1 MNFARLKASLS
12 RPMAWWPGRG
22 AAAAP
27 GGVAVATASRLHLT
41 VGLDDDLANERAGAA
56 MLDAAANRVPLAK
69 VAVAKMAVD
78 QATFDRRQQEIAAYN
93 ADHAPAGSAA
103 AQAGRAAQ
111 TLSTGKDGAAPVLD
125 KALPVRRRASDVPV
139 QAAPQR
145 LPVRAR
151 PPLDLQ
157 TPVIWGLAVLVLG
170 SVGFITWAATAP
182 LAEGVPAEG
191 YVKVETNRKPV
202 QHLRGGVVDEIMV
215 RDGERVTAGQ
225 VLMRLNDSD
234 VKSRSAVIE
243 SRMMSA
249 LALQARLLA
258 ERQGAREL
266 VFPAELRDAPEQ
278 SAAADAMRT
287 QQQLFGARRSGL
299 FTDVAMQES
308 NASSLETY
316 IRGLRAQA
324 EAKTEQIRLLQVE
337 LDSLRELAAQGYV
350 PRARVS
356 DIERQ
361 IALLQGQRAE
371 DMGNIGRV
379 RGSVSESRM
388 KIQQRRTES
397 TKDIETQLTEVQ
409 SRVNELREQRA
420 SLRDELDRTL
430 VKAPS
435 EGVVVDLAVHSVG
448 AVINPSQRILDVVPA
463 RVPLIVEAQVPAR
476 LFDNLQNGMA
486 CDVRFTGPDQSVTR
500 PVKGHVSYIA
510 ADRSIDAARG
520 ESYFIT
526 RVQITDQALAEA
538 GLKVM
543 QPGMPATVMI
553 TTAHRSLLHYL
564 VAPLGK
570 RLPGALSER

>member
-1 MNFARLKASLS
+1 
-12 RPMAWWPGRG
+12 
-22 AAAAP
+22 
-27 GGVAVATASRLHLT
+27 
-41 VGLDDDLANERAGAA
+41 
-56 MLDAAANRVPLAK
+56 
-69 VAVAKMAVD
+69 
-78 QATFDRRQQEIAAYN
+78 
-93 ADHAPAGSAA
+93 
-103 AQAGRAAQ
+103 
-111 TLSTGKDGAAPVLD
+111 
-125 KALPVRRRASDVPV
+125 
-139 QAAPQR
+139 
-145 LPVRAR
+145 
-151 PPLDLQ
+151 
-157 TPVIWGLAVLVLG
+157 
-170 SVGFITWAATAP
+170 
-182 LAEGVPAEG
+182 
-191 YVKVETNRKPV
+191 
-202 QHLRGGVVDEIMV
+202 
-215 RDGERVTAGQ
+215 
-225 VLMRLNDSD
+225 
-234 VKSRSAVIE
+234 
-243 SRMMSA
+243 
-249 LALQARLLA
+249 
-258 ERQGAREL
+258 
-266 VFPAELRDAPEQ
+266 LRDAPEQ
-278 SAAADAMRT
+278 GAAADAMRT

-324 EAKTEQIRLLQVE
+324 DAKTEQIRLLQVE

-371 DMGNIGRV
+371 DLGNIGRV
-379 RGSVSESRM
+379 KGSVSESRM
-388 KIQQRRTES
+388 KITQRRTDS

-430 VKAPS
+430 VRAPS

-463 RVPLIVEAQVPAR
+463 REPLIVEAQVPAR
-476 LFDNLQNGMA
+476 LFDNLHNGMA

-520 ESYFIT
+520 ESYFVT

>member
-1 MNFARLKASLS
+1 MNFAGLKATLT
-12 RPMAWWPGRG
+12 RPKAWWPGRG
-22 AAAAP
+22 VAAAP

-41 VGLDDDLANERAGAA
+41 VGLDDDQANERAGAP
-56 MLDAAANRVPLAK
+56 MLDAAAQRVPLAK
-69 VAVAKMAVD
+69 VAMAKMAVD

-93 ADHAPAGSAA
+93 ADHAGGGKGGGKAGATASAD
-103 AQAGRAAQ
+103 
-111 TLSTGKDGAAPVLD
+111 KDGAAPMLD
-125 KALPVRRRASDVPV
+125 KALPVRRRASDLPAPLKP
-139 QAAPQR
+139 QALAR
-145 LPVRAR
+145 HAR

-157 TPVIWGLAVLVLG
+157 MPVMWGLAVLVLG
-170 SVGFITWAATAP
+170 SLGFITWAATAP

-202 QHLRGGVVDEIMV
+202 QHLRGGVVDEILV
-215 RDGERVTAGQ
+215 RDGEHVAAGQ

-278 SAAADAMRT
+278 SAATDAMRT

-299 FTDVAMQES
+299 YTDVAMQES

-324 EAKTEQIRLLQVE
+324 DAKTEQIRLLQVE

-371 DMGNIGRV
+371 DMGNVGRV
-379 RGSVSESRM
+379 KGSVSESRM

-397 TKDIETQLTEVQ
+397 TKDVETQLTEVQ

-463 RVPLIVEAQVPAR
+463 REPLIVEAQVPAR
-476 LFDNLQNGMA
+476 LFDNLHTGMA

-520 ESYFIT
+520 ESFFVT

-553 TTAHRSLLHYL
+553 PTAHRSLLHYL

>member
-1 MNFARLKASLS
+1 MSFASLKATLS
-12 RPMAWWPGRG
+12 RPMAWWPSRG
-22 AAAAP
+22 VAAAS
-27 GGVAVATASRLHLT
+27 GGVALAPTSRLHLT
-41 VGLDDDLANERAGAA
+41 VGLDDDLANERAGAP
-56 MLDAAANRVPLAK
+56 MLDAAANRVPLAR
-69 VAVAKMAVD
+69 VAVAKVAVD
-78 QATFDRRQQEIAAYN
+78 RATFDKRQQEIAAYN
-93 ADHAPAGSAA
+93 ADQGAAKAGLAQAPTAGKEGSAP
-103 AQAGRAAQ
+103 
-111 TLSTGKDGAAPVLD
+111 LLD
-125 KALPVRRRASDVPV
+125 KALPVRRRVGDLPTPLEQRQLASH
-139 QAAPQR
+139 
-145 LPVRAR
+145 AR

-157 TPVIWGLAVLVLG
+157 TPVIWGLAVLVIG
-170 SVGFITWAATAP
+170 SVGFIGWAATAP

-202 QHLRGGVVDEIMV
+202 QHLRGGVVDEILV
-215 RDGERVTAGQ
+215 RDGERVAAGQ
-225 VLMRLNDSD
+225 VLIRLNDSD

-278 SAAADAMRT
+278 GAAADAMRT

-324 EAKTEQIRLLQVE
+324 DAKTEQIRLLQVE

-371 DMGNIGRV
+371 DLGNIGRV
-379 RGSVSESRM
+379 KGSVSESRM
-388 KIQQRRTES
+388 KITQRRTDS

-430 VKAPS
+430 VRAPS

-463 RVPLIVEAQVPAR
+463 REPLIVEAQVPAR
-476 LFDNLQNGMA
+476 LFDNLYAGMA

-520 ESYFIT
+520 ESYFVT

-570 RLPGALSER
+570 RLPGALTER

>member
-1 MNFARLKASLS
+1 MNFASLKATLS
-12 RPMAWWPGRG
+12 RPKAWWPSRG
-22 AAAAP
+22 VVAAP
-27 GGVAVATASRLHLT
+27 GGVAVATTSRLHLT
-41 VGLDDDLANERAGAA
+41 VGLDDDQANERAGAA
-56 MLDAAANRVPLAK
+56 MLDAAANRVPLAR
-69 VAVAKMAVD
+69 VAVAKVPVD
-78 QATFDRRQQEIAAYN
+78 QATFDKRQQEIAAYN
-93 ADHAPAGSAA
+93 ADHAAAGASA
-103 AQAGRAAQ
+103 RAP
-111 TLSTGKDGAAPVLD
+111 STSPDAAAPVLD
-125 KALPVRRRASDVPV
+125 KALPVRRRASDLPAPAKP
-139 QAAPQR
+139 QALAT
-145 LPVRAR
+145 RAR
-151 PPLDLQ
+151 PPLDMQ
-157 TPVIWGLAVLVLG
+157 MPVMWGLAVLVLG

-215 RDGERVTAGQ
+215 RDGEHVAAGQ

-299 FTDVAMQES
+299 HTDVAMQES

-324 EAKTEQIRLLQVE
+324 DAKTEQIRLLQVE
-337 LDSLRELAAQGYV
+337 LDSFKELAAQGYV

-356 DIERQ
+356 DLERQ

-371 DMGNIGRV
+371 DLGNIGRV
-379 RGSVSESRM
+379 KGSVSESRM
-388 KIQQRRTES
+388 KIMQRRTDS

-463 RVPLIVEAQVPAR
+463 REPLIVEAQVPAR
-476 LFDNLQNGMA
+476 LFDNLHTGMA

-510 ADRSIDAARG
+510 ADRSIDPARG
-520 ESYFIT
+520 ESYFVT

-564 VAPLGK
+564 LAPLGK

>member
-1 MNFARLKASLS
+1 MNFARLKATLT
-12 RPMAWWPGRG
+12 RPKAWWPGRG
-22 AAAAP
+22 AAAAT

-93 ADHAPAGSAA
+93 ADHAQAGSASVQGGGA
-103 AQAGRAAQ
+103 AQA
-111 TLSTGKDGAAPVLD
+111 LSTGKDGAAPVLD
-125 KALPVRRRASDVPV
+125 KALPVRRRASDVPA

-388 KIQQRRTES
+388 KIQQRRTDS